1 LEEGREGDD
10 TGVLFGPFLERIS
23 FVEREREGDEIGGP
37 PAPLAQNSSSS
48 SLVRRPHE
56 ITKPFSYTFFGI
68 STPGLRHTMKSIG
81 SEGRILDA

>member
-37 PAPLAQNSSSS
+37 FIPLAHNSSHSFF
-48 SLVRRPHE
+48 VRRPHE
-56 ITKPFSYTFFGI
+56 ITKPFSYTIFGI
-68 STPGLRHTMKSIG
+68 STPDSRVFV
-81 SEGRILDA
+81 DFF